1 MKVDE
6 FDYYLPP
13 ELIAQHPLPRRDDSR
28 LLVVHRAGGA
38 LEHRRFHDL
47 PQYLLPGD
55 VLVIND
61 TKVRPARLWGVRPT
75 GGKVEVLLLN
85 PLGGDCWEALVRPG
99 RRVRSGECLEFGGG
113 LLRAR
118 VLERTVSGGRKLA
131 FEWEGDFSDIL
142 ARLGEMPLPPY
153 IKEPLRDVGRYQTV
167 YAREE
172 GSAAAPTAGLHFTEE
187 ILSQIQGQG
196 IEIVAITLHVG
207 LGTFRP
213 VQTDLVEEHTMH
225 AEFYAVSEEGA
236 AVINRAKEGG
246 GRVFAVGTTVA
257 RTLETVG
264 STGRVKPGSGWTDIF
279 IYPGYTW
286 KVVDCLLTNFHLPR
300 STLLMLVS
308 SFGGTELMR
317 RAYQEAIRERYRFF
331 SFGDACLII

>member
-1 MKVDE
+1 
-6 FDYYLPP
+6 
-13 ELIAQHPLPRRDDSR
+13 
-28 LLVVHRAGGA
+28 
-38 LEHRRFHDL
+38 
-47 PQYLLPGD
+47 
-55 VLVIND
+55 
-61 TKVRPARLWGVRPT
+61 
-75 GGKVEVLLLN
+75 
-85 PLGGDCWEALVRPG
+85 
-99 RRVRSGECLEFGGG
+99 LEFGGG

-246 GRVFAVGTTVA
+246 GRVFAGGTTVA

>member
-1 MKVDE
+1 LKVDE

-61 TKVRPARLWGVRPT
+61 TKVRPARLWGVRTT

>member
-1 MKVDE
+1 MRVDE

-28 LLVVHRAGGA
+28 LLVVHRAAGN
-38 LEHRRFHDL
+38 LEHRSFHDL
-47 PQYLLPGD
+47 PQYLRPGD
-55 VLVIND
+55 VLVLND
-61 TKVRPARLWGVRPT
+61 TKVRPARLWGVRGT

-85 PLGGDCWEALVRPG
+85 PLGDDRWEALVRPG
-99 RRVRSGECLEFGGG
+99 RRVRLGEYLEFGDG
-113 LLRAR
+113 LLRAH
-118 VLERTVSGGRKLA
+118 VLEKTLAGGRKLA
-131 FEWEGDFSDIL
+131 FEYKGAFSDIL

-153 IKEPLRDVGRYQTV
+153 IKEPLADAGRYQTI

-187 ILSQIQGQG
+187 ILTQMQRQG
-196 IEIVAITLHVG
+196 IRIVPITLHVG

-213 VQTDLVEEHTMH
+213 VQTDLVEKHVMH
-225 AEFYAVSEEGA
+225 AEYYSVSKEGA
-236 AVINRAKEGG
+236 DVINDAKEGS

-264 STGRVKPGSGWTDIF
+264 LTGRVKPGSGWTEIF

-308 SFGGTELMR
+308 SFGGMELMR
-317 RAYQEAIRERYRFF
+317 KAYQDAVRLNYRFF
-331 SFGDACLII
+331 SFGDACLIL